1 MASFRQLRLLLLVA
15 LLGCNEEALRAPAA
29 GPAST
34 TPASPIATQEALP
47 PRPMMIDFTKDF
59 CLPCQVMA
67 PWVAELRSAHAASID
82 VVEVNLDRQSSDKLA
97 LFFQVESVPTQVYLD
112 ASGRVVEIHA
122 GTATREEMER
132 SFRSWGWVR

>member
-1 MASFRQLRLLLLVA
+1 MASFRQLRLMLLVVA
-15 LLGCNEEALRAPAA
+15 LGCNEEALRAPQA

-34 TPASPIATQEALP
+34 TPASSVATHEALP

-67 PWVAELRSAHAASID
+67 PWVAELRSAHAASLD
-82 VVEVNLDRQSSDKLA
+82 VVEVNLDRQSSEKLA

-112 ASGRVVEIHA
+112 ASGRVLEIHA
-122 GTATREEMER
+122 GAATREEMER
-132 SFRSWGWVR
+132 SFRRWGWVR

>member
-1 MASFRQLRLLLLVA
+1 MTSSRVLHLLLLA
-15 LLGCNEEALRAPAA
+15 AALGCNEEALRPAPP

-47 PRPMMIDFTKDF
+47 PRPMMIDFTRDF

-67 PWVAELRSAHAASID
+67 PWVAELRSAHAASLD

-112 ASGRVVEIHA
+112 ASGRVLEIHA

-132 SFRSWGWVR
+132 SFRIWGWVR